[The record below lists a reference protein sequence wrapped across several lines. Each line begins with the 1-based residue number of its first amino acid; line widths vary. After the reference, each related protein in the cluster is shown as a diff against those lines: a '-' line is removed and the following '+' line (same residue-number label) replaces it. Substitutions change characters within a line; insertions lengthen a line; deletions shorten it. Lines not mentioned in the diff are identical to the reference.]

1 MTEAFGK
8 RWGNYP
14 SFTYLNL
21 VGWIELDMQ
30 RLRLILIGLL
40 HIHRKSFWNET
51 SMHRTLWLSPPSPH
65 LPLPLGLLR
74 LGTGTDAIEGT
85 GSINPFLLSGKAV
98 ATQAQ
103 PQSRAANPVRAP
115 STRCKGTVRWIVGRD
130 ATIAE
135 EDRDDKDAMPVPVEQ
150 APCVAGEFRAAL
162 DKLFDIYHLYKP
174 Q

>member
-135 EDRDDKDAMPVPVEQ
+135 EDRDEKDAAQSDAGASGAGTVCCRRVPR
-150 APCVAGEFRAAL
+150 CTR
-162 DKLFDIYHLYKP
+162 
-174 Q
+174 